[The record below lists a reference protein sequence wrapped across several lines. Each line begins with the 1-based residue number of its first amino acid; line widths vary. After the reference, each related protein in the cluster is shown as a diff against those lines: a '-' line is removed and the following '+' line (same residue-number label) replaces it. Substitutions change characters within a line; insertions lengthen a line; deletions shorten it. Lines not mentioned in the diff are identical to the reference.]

1 LLYYALKQITPFI
14 DAIVIYCMNLNN
26 NHKIENLMAKTTT
39 NFKALFMGILLI
51 VSATFSLLTSNTI
64 ATESFAQSTNN
75 VVGCAHVVTV
85 TISGLPKQTDDS
97 NTQVPLSNIHPNEDK
112 GEANINIPGIGS
124 GHVFVAYS
132 LNSNAYFAYVFN
144 IPGQNGPSFA
154 DGIPATDVC
163 SSASPHSVNLVIP
176 GNIGSGSLAMI
187 RVN

>member
-1 LLYYALKQITPFI
+1 MLFPWHITYSPFI
-14 DAIVIYCMNLNN
+14 CAIVNFPMNFNN
-26 NHKIENLMAKTTT
+26 NKIDNFMNTSN
-39 NFKALFMGILLI
+39 NFKASFIEILLI
-51 VSATFSLLTSNTI
+51 ASTTFSLMGSNTI

-75 VVGCAHVVTV
+75 VVGCAHAVTV

-97 NTQVPLSNIHPNEDK
+97 NTQVPLSNTNPNEDK

-124 GHVFVAYS
+124 GHVFVVYN

-144 IPGQNGPSFA
+144 IPGQNGPSFS
-154 DGIPATDVC
+154 DGIPAANVC

-176 GNIGSGSLAMI
+176 GNVGSGSLAMI